1 MIKLNKSRKQ
11 ITKEINHSY
20 YNTPKDY
27 TTIRKAVKYVCITMM
42 VLIFLLAA
50 YKAIRSDTSEVDA
63 AITRVDEY
71 INRVDFTSEN
81 SLKAFSESFVE
92 LYLSS
97 NIPSD
102 DKKELIGKYIS
113 GSSNEFEVVRD
124 SGVDVEVIS
133 ASLSDIEEVSTEL
146 INASVLARTVTTITV
161 VNQGSTGEPTEIK
174 KIKDYILKL
183 PIKVTIA
190 DDGEFLYS
198 IYKSPSFVPLS
209 GAGESYQ
216 GSFTSMSQLST
227 LEISKHEGTIK
238 SFLKVYLEGTDEEI
252 KYFYIG
258 EDHLKGLSGEILLAS
273 VDKIAVY
280 KIEGSDA
287 LIAYANITTEDEFGS
302 RFKNSYEMK
311 LIPKEDKYYIEEFG
325 LKNDQI
331 YKIENQ
337 EE

>member
-1 MIKLNKSRKQ
+1 MINIKSRKK
-11 ITKEINHSY
+11 INKEINHSY
-20 YNTPKDY
+20 YKTPKDF
-27 TTIRKAVKYVCITMM
+27 TAVRKAVKYICITM
-42 VLIFLLAA
+42 VVFIFLLAS

-71 INRVDFTSEN
+71 INKVDFKSEN

-97 NIPSD
+97 NLPLND
-102 DKKELIGKYIS
+102 RKELIGKYIAA
-113 GSSNEFEVVRD
+113 SSNEFDVVRD
-124 SGVDVEVIS
+124 SGVSVEVIS
-133 ASLSDIEEVSTEL
+133 TSLSDVEEVSTEL
-146 INASVLARTVTTITV
+146 INASVLARTITTVTV
-161 VNQGSTGEPTEIK
+161 QGSVGEPTEVK
-174 KIKDYILKL
+174 KTKDYILKL

-209 GAGESYQ
+209 EVGDSYQ
-216 GSFTSMSQLST
+216 GSFIKLTQLST
-227 LEISKHEGTIK
+227 LETAKSEGTIK

-252 KYFYIG
+252 KYFYVG
-258 EDHLKGLSGEILLAS
+258 EDNLKGLSGEIRLSS

-280 KIEGSDA
+280 KVEGSDA
-287 LIAYANITTEDEFGS
+287 LVAYANITTVDEFGTK
-302 RFKNSYEMK
+302 FKNSYEMK

-325 LKNDQI
+325 LKNQKI
-331 YKIENQ
+331 YEIENQ